1 MCLAVPMKVM
11 KLLPPDRAIVE
22 ADGMSMEASLKLVE
36 KVKVGDYVIVHTG
49 FALEVL
55 DLEEAEKTLEI
66 FNEIIKAEEEKFS
79 PHELEN
85 I

>member
-22 ADGMSMEASLKLVE
+22 TDGMSMEASLKLVE
-36 KVKVGDYVIVHTG
+36 KVNIGDYVIVHTG

-55 DLEEAEKTLEI
+55 DHKEAEKTLEI
-66 FNEIIKAEEEKFS
+66 LNEIAMAEKEF
-79 PHELEN
+79 PN
-85 I
+85 T